1 MEQVR
6 CFIAIELPDG
16 VKRGLRELQSR
27 LKADSQA
34 PVKWVDPDNIHLTL
48 KFLGN
53 VATDRM
59 DEITAALT
67 QAVQG
72 TTYLSLEVKE
82 LGVFP
87 NPRRVQIVWVGVS
100 GEVEKLAR
108 LQQRIESGLRMLGFP
123 PEGRRFTPHLTLA
136 RLRDRATPEE
146 RARLGQLIADTEFE
160 AAPSFIVDS
169 VNLMKSQLTPE
180 GPIYTRL
187 SSAALDKPL
196 PTAKA

>member
-16 VKRGLRELQSR
+16 VKRGLRELQAQ
-27 LKADSQA
+27 LKAGSQA
-34 PVKWVDPDNIHLTL
+34 PAKWVDPNNIHLTL

-53 VATDRM
+53 VAVDRM
-59 DEITAALT
+59 GEITTAMT

-72 TTYLSLEVKE
+72 TSSLSLEIRE

-100 GEVEKLAR
+100 GETEKLAR
-108 LQQRIESGLRMLGFP
+108 IQQRIESKLERLGFP

-136 RLRDRATPEE
+136 RLRDRATPDQ
-146 RARLGQLIADTEFE
+146 RAKLGQLIAETEFD
-160 AAPSFIVDS
+160 AAPSFKVDS

-187 SSAALDKPL
+187 SVAALE
-196 PTAKA
+196 

>member
-6 CFIAIELPDG
+6 SFIAIELPDG
-16 VKRGLRELQSR
+16 VKRGLRELQAQ
-27 LKADSQA
+27 LKESSQA
-34 PVKWVDPDNIHLTL
+34 PIKWVDPANIHLTL

-53 VATDRM
+53 VAADRLN
-59 DEITAALT
+59 EITAAMT

-72 TTYLSLEVKE
+72 TPSFSLKLQD

-87 NPRRVQIVWVGVS
+87 NPRRVQIVWVGVG

-108 LQQRIESGLRMLGFP
+108 LQQRVESGLEKLGFP

-146 RARLGQLIADTEFE
+146 RQRLGQLIAETEFD
-160 AAPSFIVDS
+160 AAPSFIADS
-169 VNLMKSQLTPE
+169 VKLMKSQLTRE
-180 GPIYTRL
+180 GPIYSQI
-187 SSAALDKPL
+187 SSVALKPL
-196 PTAKA
+196 PTKEA

>member
-16 VKRGLRELQSR
+16 IKKGLKELQSR
-27 LKADSQA
+27 FKAGSQA

-53 VATDRM
+53 VAADRM
-59 DEITAALT
+59 DEITTAMT
-67 QAVQG
+67 QAVRG
-72 TTYLSLEVKE
+72 TPSFPLEVRE
-82 LGVFP
+82 VGVFP
-87 NPRRVQIVWVGVS
+87 NPRRVQIVWVGLS

-108 LQQRIESGLRMLGFP
+108 LQQRIESGLESLGFP

-136 RLRDRATPEE
+136 RLRERATPDE
-146 RARLGQLIADTEFE
+146 RAKLGQLIADTEFE
-160 AAPSFIVDS
+160 AAQSFMVDT
-169 VNLMKSQLTPE
+169 VNLMKSQLTRE

-196 PTAKA
+196 PTTEA

>member
-16 VKRGLRELQSR
+16 VKRGLRELQAQ
-27 LKADSQA
+27 LKTGSQA
-34 PVKWVDPDNIHLTL
+34 PAKWVDPNNIHLTL

-53 VATDRM
+53 VAADRTG
-59 DEITAALT
+59 EITAAMT

-72 TTYLSLEVKE
+72 TSPFSLEVKE

-100 GEVEKLAR
+100 GETEKLAR
-108 LQQRIESGLRMLGFP
+108 TQQRIESNLERLGFP

-136 RLRDRATPEE
+136 RLRDRATPDQ
-146 RARLGQLIADTEFE
+146 RAKLGQLIAETEFD
-160 AAPSFIVDS
+160 AAPSFTVDS

-187 SSAALDKPL
+187 SSAALEENL
-196 PTAKA
+196 PTKEA

>member
-16 VKRGLRELQSR
+16 VKRGLRELQAQ
-27 LKADSQA
+27 LKAGSQA
-34 PVKWVDPDNIHLTL
+34 PAKWVDPTNIHLTL

-53 VATDRM
+53 VAVDRM
-59 DEITAALT
+59 GEITTAMT

-72 TTYLSLEVKE
+72 TSSLSLEIRE

-100 GEVEKLAR
+100 GETDKLAR
-108 LQQRIESGLRMLGFP
+108 IQQRIESKLERLGFP

-136 RLRDRATPEE
+136 RLRDRATPDQ
-146 RARLGQLIADTEFE
+146 RAKLGQLIAETEFD
-160 AAPSFIVDS
+160 AAPSFKVDS

-187 SSAALDKPL
+187 SVAALE
-196 PTAKA
+196 

>member
-16 VKRGLRELQSR
+16 VKRGLRELQAQ
-27 LKADSQA
+27 LKAGSSA
-34 PVKWVDPDNIHLTL
+34 PAKWVDPNNIHLTL
-48 KFLGN
+48 KFLGS
-53 VATDRM
+53 VAADRL
-59 DEITAALT
+59 DEITTAMT

-72 TTYLSLEVKE
+72 TPSFPLEVKD

-108 LQQRIESGLRMLGFP
+108 LQQRIESGLERLGFP

-146 RARLGQLIADTEFE
+146 RQRLGQLIAETEFE
-160 AAPSFIVDS
+160 AAPSFIADS
-169 VNLMKSQLTPE
+169 VKLMKSQLTRE
-180 GPIYTRL
+180 GPIYTQI
-187 SSAALDKPL
+187 SSVALEGNL
-196 PTAKA
+196 PTTEA

>member
-6 CFIAIELPDG
+6 SFIAIELPEETKKG
-16 VKRGLRELQSR
+16 LRGLQAQ
-27 LKADSQA
+27 LKAGSQA
-34 PVKWVDPDNIHLTL
+34 PVKWVDPAHIHLTL

-53 VATDRM
+53 VAEDRM
-59 DEITAALT
+59 EEITAAMT

-72 TTYLSLEVKE
+72 TSYFSLEVRE

-87 NPRRVQIVWVGVS
+87 NPGRVQIVWVGVS
-100 GEVEKLAR
+100 GEVAKLAH
-108 LQQRIESGLRMLGFP
+108 LQQRIESGLEGLGFP

-136 RLRDRATPEE
+136 RVRDQATPDE

-160 AAPSFIVDS
+160 AAHSFMVEA
-169 VNLMKSQLTPE
+169 VNLMKSQLTRE
-180 GPIYTRL
+180 GPIYTRI
-187 SSAALDKPL
+187 SSTELKPL